1 MESTGDGEKN
11 QDGFHF
17 EFPFN
22 SNLGLA
28 IHGTTNIRLHCVQY
42 QKTYFRIYDIYDFN
56 QRDLVLARL
65 NQDSST
71 PGVDYRIIIEGLQIG
86 MNIQ

>member
-1 MESTGDGEKN
+1 MESTGDGKKN

-28 IHGTTNIRLHCVQY
+28 IHGTTNIRLHCVKY
-42 QKTYFRIYDIYDFN
+42 QKNLFSY
-56 QRDLVLARL
+56 L
-65 NQDSST
+65 
-71 PGVDYRIIIEGLQIG
+71 
-86 MNIQ
+86 

>member
-1 MESTGDGEKN
+1 MAPPISDY
-11 QDGFHF
+11 
-17 EFPFN
+17 
-22 SNLGLA
+22 
-28 IHGTTNIRLHCVQY
+28 IVYNIK
-42 QKTYFRIYDIYDFN
+42 KTYFRIYDIYDFN

-86 MNIQ
+86 MTIQ